1 MHLTPLLVIE
11 VIGFELLMAMS
22 LTAFGVFVA
31 SHIRRFGQPD

>member
-1 MHLTPLLVIE
+1 M
-11 VIGFELLMAMS
+11 VIGKQPFWDLLMAVS